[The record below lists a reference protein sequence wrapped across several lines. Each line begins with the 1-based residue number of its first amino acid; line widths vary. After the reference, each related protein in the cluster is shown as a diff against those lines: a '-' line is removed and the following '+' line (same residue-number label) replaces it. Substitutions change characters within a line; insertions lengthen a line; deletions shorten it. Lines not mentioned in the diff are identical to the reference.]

1 MPEIVETNSSFEEID
16 TNHDGKID
24 KDEFRKWASNNEG
37 TSSTTYETSTSGV
50 YLRDTGDSRLNRD
63 SYETSTS
70 GVYLRDTSDSRLNRS
85 NYETS
90 ASEIYLSGDNI
101 TRSQR
106 NIYGTHGTV
115 TVADDRKN
123 ASVLE
128 TNSLEETN
136 EYLERAG
143 NIYKDPNPLIIR
155 KAITDKSMTYRQRVL
170 VRYLRP
176 PAIQPPGPLV
186 IREVRAPQPAPLPP
200 LIIRQHMQAAVA
212 PPPLILRERPPT
224 PPPVIHSE
232 TVIRHVPALPPPP
245 RSVIIERFP
254 SAPKKPRDIIIE
266 RWLPYGPLPERRTI
280 VEEAS
285 AAITYPEPRNQIII
299 YEHVESN
306 VVRQFEKEGVFSED
320 PAHYVARYGDS
331 LLDSTTLIK
340 VARDAGVF
348 EDLSTPALTYSNI
361 RENAI
366 NYERSSRDRY
376 VEDKQYISSRSTR
389 RQGLFDFS
397 QYGLLP
403 SDYTPGVKL
412 NRKFV
417 RPTNF
422 SFPATSMWSIR
433 TAKYKAQLTHGQIT
447 SVTVEL
453 IEDGVTI
460 HSRTITQEEYQRANV
475 SSSAPKLAWDDFLQV
490 LQVFML
496 GNNQERESDIA
507 RAFDILDQGKR
518 GLYNRTT
525 SLSDGL
531 ISPDELRAFLST
543 LTDEY
548 RVDLCV
554 FLADTDGSG
563 QINLPEFAR
572 M

>member
-50 YLRDTGDSRLNRD
+50 YLRDTGDSRLNRN

-106 NIYGTHGTV
+106 NIYGTHGTI

-186 IREVRAPQPAPLPP
+186 IKEVRAHQPAPLPP

-376 VEDKQYISSRSTR
+376 VEA
-389 RQGLFDFS
+389 
-397 QYGLLP
+397 
-403 SDYTPGVKL
+403 
-412 NRKFV
+412 
-417 RPTNF
+417 NF

-572 M
+572 MVKSGLARDIICECI

>member
-24 KDEFRKWASNNEG
+24 KDEFRKWLSNNEG
-37 TSSTTYETSTSGV
+37 MSSTTYETSTSGV
-50 YLRDTGDSRLNRD
+50 YLRDTG
-63 SYETSTS
+63 
-70 GVYLRDTSDSRLNRS
+70 GSRLNRS

-90 ASEIYLSGDNI
+90 AIANDWKNLSVI
-101 TRSQR
+101 
-106 NIYGTHGTV
+106 
-115 TVADDRKN
+115 
-123 ASVLE
+123 E

-143 NIYKDPNPLIIR
+143 NIYKDSNPLIIR
-155 KAITDKSMTYRQRVL
+155 KAITDKPITYRQRVL

-186 IREVRAPQPAPLPP
+186 IKEVRAPQPAPLPP
-200 LIIRQHMQAAVA
+200 LIIRQYMQPAVA

-224 PPPVIHSE
+224 PPPAISSE
-232 TVIRHVPALPPPP
+232 TVIRQIPALPPPP

-266 RWLPYGPLPERRTI
+266 RWLPYGSLPERRTI

-285 AAITYPEPRNQIII
+285 AAITYPEPRIKIII
-299 YEHVESN
+299 YERVESD

-348 EDLSTPALTYSNI
+348 EDLSTSALTYSNI
-361 RENAI
+361 RESAI
-366 NYERSSRDRY
+366 NYELSSRDRF
-376 VEDKQYISSRSTR
+376 VED
-389 RQGLFDFS
+389 
-397 QYGLLP
+397 
-403 SDYTPGVKL
+403 TPGMKFHQ
-412 NRKFV
+412 KFV

-422 SFPATSMWSIR
+422 SFPAKTMWSIR
-433 TAKYKAQLTHGQIT
+433 TAKYKAQITDGQIT

-453 IEDGVTI
+453 IEDGVII

-475 SSSAPKLAWDDFLQV
+475 SSSVQKLAWDDFLQV

-496 GNNQERESDIA
+496 GNNQEQESDIA
-507 RAFDILDQGKR
+507 HAFDILDQGKR

-525 SLSDGL
+525 RLSDGL

-563 QINLPEFAR
+563 QINLPEFTRMVKSGLAR
-572 M
+572 DIICECV